1 MAKLNQLE
9 SIKTELQTLR
19 SQEQKL
25 AHFMQIEEQG
35 GEITY
40 MQPSLMGNGEYGTQ
54 IRFYIRVDELYYS
67 ALITLTDAKNV
78 QKVLKKVCRKG
89 FKFLEKNE
97 DDLRVDFLDIKH
109 PDELLAVHKRTLE
122 EVCKENNKWK

>member
-9 SIKTELQTLR
+9 AIKTELTKLR
-19 SQEQKL
+19 SHEAKL
-25 AHFMQIEEQG
+25 AHFMKIDDEG

-40 MQPSLMGNGEYGTQ
+40 MQPSIMGNGEYGTQ

-67 ALITLTDAKNV
+67 ALLTLPSAKNV
-78 QKVLKKVCRKG
+78 QKVLKKVCKIG

-109 PDELLAVHKRTLE
+109 PDELLTVHKRTLE
-122 EVCKENNKWK
+122 DVCKENNKWR

>member
-9 SIKTELQTLR
+9 SIKTELQTLH
-19 SQEQKL
+19 SQEEKL
-25 AHFMQIEEQG
+25 THFMQIEDQG

-40 MQPSLMGNGEYGTQ
+40 MQPSLMGTGEYGTQ

-78 QKVLKKVCRKG
+78 QKVLRKVCRKG

-97 DDLRVDFLDIKH
+97 DDLRIDFLDIKH
-109 PDELLAVHKRTLE
+109 PDELLTVHKRTLE
-122 EVCKENNKWK
+122 EVCKENNKWR